1 MNVPKI
7 VQSMKWS
14 LITMKIINVNK
25 VLYRSS
31 MGLGRIYYQLLD
43 TINYS
48 RPRVSRN
55 REVSYTTLHHSER
68 KSFSGWMHTIHI
80 IRGGQDGWFGQG
92 AIASSC
98 TNMSDSD
105 ETFIVAFIH
114 GIAYC
119 KVWTVIIAYT
129 CKGIYKLNKLN
140 NWHTLHRRWNQV
152 LWGGDEPWHN
162 YDSST
167 MEINKFWVF
176 QPGGVEGHFVH
187 ANMYK

>member
-55 REVSYTTLHHSER
+55 REVSYTTLPHSDR

-80 IRGGQDGWFGQG
+80 IRGGQDGRSGQG
-92 AIASSC
+92 TILSPCTKVMELVAIHCCLHSRYC
-98 TNMSDSD
+98 
-105 ETFIVAFIH
+105 IL
-114 GIAYC
+114 C
-119 KVWTVIIAYT
+119 KVWTVIIACT
-129 CKGIYKLNKLN
+129 CKEIYKLNKLN

-152 LWGGDEPWHN
+152 LWGGGW
-162 YDSST
+162 T
-167 MEINKFWVF
+167 M
-176 QPGGVEGHFVH
+176 
-187 ANMYK
+187 A